1 MAPEIAIRLVSF
13 FGVFAVVATLEAL
26 YPRRVRTRPRRERW
40 PVNIGIVIL
49 DTLLVRLLIPLAP
62 VGAALYARSRGW
74 GVLSLLDLPEPLLV
88 AAGVILLDLVVYL
101 QHVLFHFLP
110 LFWRL
115 HRMHHTDLDL
125 DVTSGTRFHPLEII
139 VSHGIKIAAVI
150 LLGVPPAGV
159 ILFEVILNGTA
170 MFSHANL
177 RLPLH
182 LDRIL
187 RRVVVT
193 PDMHRVHHSV
203 IVRETNSNF
212 GFNLSL
218 WDRLFGT
225 YRPQPEGGHEGMTIG
240 LKEYRDP
247 TSLGFLSLLLQPF
260 RQRP

>member
-1 MAPEIAIRLVSF
+1 MASEIAIRLVSF
-13 FGVFAVVATLEAL
+13 AGVFAIVAGLEWL
-26 YPRRVRTRPRRERW
+26 FPRRPRSRSRSERW

-49 DTLLVRLLIPLAP
+49 DTLIVRILIPLAP
-62 VGAALYARSRGW
+62 ASAALFALSRGW
-74 GVLSLLDLPEPLLV
+74 GLLGLLEIPHWLRMF
-88 AAGVILLDLVVYL
+88 AGVILLDLVVYL
-101 QHVLFHFLP
+101 QHVLFHALP

-125 DVTSGTRFHPLEII
+125 DVTSGTRFHPLEIAI
-139 VSHGIKIAAVI
+139 SQVIKIAAVI
-150 LLGVPPAGV
+150 LFGVPPAGV

-170 MFSHANL
+170 LFSHANL
-177 RLPLH
+177 KLFPL

-187 RRVVVT
+187 RLVMVT

-225 YRPQPEGGHEGMTIG
+225 YRPQPEAGHDSMTIG

-247 TSLGFLSLLLQPF
+247 ASLGFLSLLLNPF
-260 RQRP
+260 HR